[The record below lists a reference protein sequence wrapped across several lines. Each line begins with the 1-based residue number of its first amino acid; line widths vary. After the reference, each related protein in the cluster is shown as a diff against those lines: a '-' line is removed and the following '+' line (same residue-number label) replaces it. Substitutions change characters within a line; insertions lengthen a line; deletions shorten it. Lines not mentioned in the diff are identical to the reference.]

1 MKKISIYI
9 AIVAVLFGA
18 ISCEEKL
25 DINSDPL
32 ASTLADPATIIPYT
46 LVAYEARKQTEL
58 GTRILDVSQHV
69 SACFNSPRAGI
80 TTSFL
85 TGNTWFMYYNL
96 VLGNLVLLEQDARAA
111 GETRNNVT
119 AFAVIMKALAFYELS
134 VIYEQAPFT
143 EALNGTDFPSPNFD
157 SQETILK
164 GTVDMLDEA
173 VALIAA
179 IPTEGAFQIGTEDFI
194 YNGDMSLWERFA
206 NSLQL
211 RILMLIRNADAGYA
225 APRITDVLSRPLIS
239 ELGHVAR
246 FPFFNNV
253 GNQHA
258 YADLNNTFFGTENNE
273 VVGVYAASPVLRDLL
288 VDNND
293 PRLGIFLTDINGGD
307 DYDAPPMGTFSFGA
321 FGAVVSSNIIRY
333 DLPAVWY
340 TPAETAFYRAELAL
354 AGEVTGDADA
364 LTQEGVTLALQYYG
378 GAIDGATATIA
389 QADIDAFAATFVGVT
404 QQQLH
409 EQQYLETF
417 MRPVVSWNHVRR
429 TRVPELDAVPGAVID
444 DFFQRFSYPPDEIG
458 ANPNAS
464 AQAINNAEAMWAFPK
479 D

>member
-1 MKKISIYI
+1 MKKISIYMFI
-9 AIVAVLFGA
+9 AVMFFGA

-25 DINSDPL
+25 DINTDPL
-32 ASTLADPATIIPYT
+32 ASTVAAPATIIPQV

-58 GTRILDVSQHV
+58 GTRIMDVPQHF
-69 SACFNSPRAGI
+69 SACFNSPRQGN

-96 VLGNLVLLEQDARAA
+96 VLGNLVLLEADARAA
-111 GETRNNVT
+111 GEAQNNVA

-134 VIYEQAPFT
+134 VIFEQIPFT
-143 EALNGTDFPSPNFD
+143 EALNGIDFPSPNFD
-157 SQETILK
+157 SQETVLK

-173 VALIAA
+173 VSLIAA
-179 IPTEGAFQIGTEDFI
+179 IPAEGAFPIGSEDFI
-194 YNGDMSLWERFA
+194 YGGNMALWERFA

-211 RILMLIRNADAGYA
+211 RILMLIRSVDPGYA
-225 APRITDVLSRPLIS
+225 GPRIADVLTRPLIT

-253 GNQHA
+253 GNQNA
-258 YADLNNTFFGTENNE
+258 FADLNNTFFGTENNE

-288 VDNND
+288 VDNAD
-293 PRLGIFLTDINGGD
+293 PRLGVFLTDINGGD
-307 DYDAPPMGTFSFGA
+307 DYDTPPYGSFSFGA
-321 FGAVVSSNIIRY
+321 FGAVVSSAMIRY
-333 DLPAVWY
+333 DFPAVWY
-340 TPAETAFYRAELAL
+340 TPAETALYRAELAL
-354 AGEVTGDADA
+354 AGEVAGDADA

-378 GAIDGATATIA
+378 GAIDGATVTIP

-404 QQQLH
+404 QQQIH

-429 TRVPELDAVPGAVID
+429 TRVPELDEVPGAVID
-444 DFFQRFSYPPDEIG
+444 DFLQRFSFPPDEVG
-458 ANPNAS
+458 ANPNTPP
-464 AQAINNAEAMWAFPK
+464 QALDNAVKMWAFNF
-479 D
+479 

>member
-9 AIVAVLFGA
+9 AIVAVLFGT

-32 ASTLADPATIIPYT
+32 ASTLADPATIIPNV
-46 LVAYEARKQTEL
+46 LVSYEARKQTEL

-111 GETRNNVT
+111 GEARNNVT

-134 VIYEQAPFT
+134 AIYEQAPFT

-179 IPTEGAFQIGTEDFI
+179 IPAEGAFTIGTEDFI
-194 YNGDMSLWERFA
+194 YNGDMSLWARFA

-211 RILMLIRNADAGYA
+211 RILMMIRNADPGYA
-225 APRITDVLSRPLIS
+225 APRIADVLSRPLIT
-239 ELGHVAR
+239 ELGHVAS

-253 GNQHA
+253 GNQNA
-258 YADLNNTFFGTENNE
+258 FADLNNTFFGTENNE
-273 VVGVYAASPVLRDLL
+273 VVGVYAPSPVMRDLL
-288 VDNND
+288 VNNND
-293 PRLGIFLTDINGGD
+293 PRVGIFLTDINGGD
-307 DYDAPPMGTFSFGA
+307 DYDAPPLGTFSFGA
-321 FGAVVSSNIIRY
+321 FGAVVSSNIIRF

-378 GAIDGATATIA
+378 GTIDGATATIA

-417 MRPVVSWNHVRR
+417 MRPVVAWNHVRR
-429 TRVPELDAVPGAVID
+429 TRVPELDPVPGAVID
-444 DFFQRFSYPPDEIG
+444 DFLQRFSYPPDEIG
-458 ANPNAS
+458 ANTNAP
-464 AQAINNAEAMWAFPK
+464 AQELNNGVKHWFAQ
-479 D
+479 

>member
-9 AIVAVLFGA
+9 TIVAVLFGA

-32 ASTLADPATIIPYT
+32 ASTVAEPATIIPNV
-46 LVAYEARKQTEL
+46 LVSYEARKQTEL
-58 GTRILDVSQHV
+58 GTRIMDVSQHF

-111 GETRNNVT
+111 GEARNNVT
-119 AFAVIMKALAFYELS
+119 AFAVIMKALSFYELS

-179 IPTEGAFQIGTEDFI
+179 IPAEGAFPIGTEDFI

-211 RILMLIRNADAGYA
+211 RILMLIRNADPGYA
-225 APRITDVLSRPLIS
+225 APRIADVLSRPLIT

-253 GNQHA
+253 GNQNA
-258 YADLNNTFFGTENNE
+258 FADLNNTFFGTENNE
-273 VVGVYAASPVLRDLL
+273 VVGVYAPSPVLRDLL
-288 VDNND
+288 VNNND
-293 PRLGIFLTDINGGD
+293 PRVNIFLTDINGGD
-307 DYDAPPMGTFSFGA
+307 DYDNPPMGSFSFGA
-321 FGAVVSSNIIRY
+321 FGAVVSSHMIRY
-333 DLPAVWY
+333 DFPAVWY
-340 TPAETAFYRAELAL
+340 TPAEVAFYRAELAL
-354 AGEVTGDADA
+354 AGEVSGDADA

-389 QADIDAFAATFVGVT
+389 QADIDAFAATFTGVT

-417 MRPVVSWNHVRR
+417 MRPVVAWNHVRR
-429 TRVPELDAVPGAVID
+429 TRVPELDAVPGAVIA
-444 DFFQRFSYPPDEIG
+444 DFLQRFTYPPDEIG
-458 ANPNAS
+458 ANGNAP
-464 AQAINNAEAMWAFPK
+464 AQEADNGVAMWAFQ
-479 D
+479 

>member
-1 MKKISIYI
+1 MKKISIYMFI
-9 AIVAVLFGA
+9 AAVFFGA

-32 ASTLADPATIIPYT
+32 ASTVAAPATIIPQV

-58 GTRILDVSQHV
+58 GTRIMDVPQHF

-96 VLGNLVLLEQDARAA
+96 VLGNLVLLEADARAA
-111 GETRNNVT
+111 GEVQNNVA

-134 VIYEQAPFT
+134 VIYEQVPFT
-143 EALNGTDFPSPNFD
+143 EALNGVDFPSPNFD
-157 SQETILK
+157 SQETVLK
-164 GTVDMLDEA
+164 GVVDMLDEA
-173 VALIAA
+173 VSLIAA
-179 IPTEGAFQIGTEDFI
+179 IPAEGAFPIGSEDFI
-194 YNGDMSLWERFA
+194 YGGNMANWERFA

-211 RILMLIRNADAGYA
+211 RILMLIRNADPGYA
-225 APRITDVLSRPLIS
+225 APRITDVLSRPLIT

-253 GNQHA
+253 GNQNA
-258 YADLNNTFFGTENNE
+258 FADLNNTFFGTENNE

-288 VDNND
+288 VDNSD
-293 PRLGIFLTDINGGD
+293 PRLDIFLTDINGGD
-307 DYDAPPMGTFSFGA
+307 DYDTPPYGSFSFGA
-321 FGAVVSSNIIRY
+321 FGAVVSTNFIRY
-333 DLPAVWY
+333 DYPAVWY

-354 AGEVTGDADA
+354 AGEVAGDVDA
-364 LTQEGVTLALQYYG
+364 LTQEGVSLALQYYG

-389 QADIDAFAATFVGVT
+389 QADIDAFAATFTGVT

-409 EQQYLETF
+409 EQQFLETF

-429 TRVPELDAVPGAVID
+429 TRVPELDEVPGAVID
-444 DFFQRFSYPPDEIG
+444 DFLQRFSFPPDEVG
-458 ANPNAS
+458 ANPNTPP
-464 AQAINNAEAMWAFPK
+464 QAIDNAVKMWFAL
-479 D
+479 